1 MSKSTFLVR
10 TQRYHLHSVLL
21 HQSSKYFDMR
31 IGFIGFI
38 WWHVEDTRSDADG
51 TRYCYRLALNR
62 TDAYAM
68 GTLVT
73 PFGPA

>member
-1 MSKSTFLVR
+1 
-10 TQRYHLHSVLL
+10 
-21 HQSSKYFDMR
+21 MR